1 MTSVFELTGRRVV
14 VTGISRGI
22 GQAAA
27 LALARAGADVA
38 GLYETDAEGAEA
50 TRRGVEAQGR
60 RCIVIQGSVA
70 EPDTLDRL
78 AATVVEAWGGFDA
91 WINNAAR
98 LLVRPFLEM
107 SNEDWTRL
115 LASNLLGYVYG
126 CRAAARQFVA
136 QGGGRI
142 INVTSV
148 VDVQPIASMSA
159 YVTAKG
165 GIVGLTKE
173 LALEL
178 APHGITVNAVAPGAT
193 DTPLN
198 LKAYTP
204 AVRRAYNARIAL
216 GRIADPAEIA
226 DVIVFLA
233 SDGARYITGHEILAD
248 GGLVL
253 NGTMGHALT

>member
-1 MTSVFELTGRRVV
+1 MFELTGKRVV
-14 VTGISRGI
+14 ITGISRGI
-22 GQAAA
+22 GQAGAM
-27 LALARAGADVA
+27 ALARAGADIA
-38 GLYETDAEGAEA
+38 GLYQSDASGAEV
-50 TRRGVEAQGR
+50 TRHEVQALGR
-60 RCIVIQGSVA
+60 RCLILQGDVGQSGSIN
-70 EPDTLDRL
+70 EL
-78 AATVVEAWGGFDA
+78 AALVTREWGGFDV
-91 WINNAAR
+91 WVNNAAR

-107 SNEDWTRL
+107 SDSDWSAL
-115 LASNLLGYVYG
+115 LASNLNGYFYG
-126 CRAAARQFVA
+126 SRAAARQIA
-136 QGGGRI
+136 SQATGGRI

-148 VDVQPIASMSA
+148 VDVQPIANMSA

-178 APHGITVNAVAPGAT
+178 APMGITVNALAPGAT

-204 AVRRAYNARIAL
+204 EVRHAYNLRIPL
-216 GRIADPAEIA
+216 GRIASPEEIA
-226 DVIVFLA
+226 DALVFLA
-233 SDGARYITGHEILAD
+233 SDASRYITGHELLVD

>member
-1 MTSVFELTGRRVV
+1 MFEMTGRRVV
-14 VTGISRGI
+14 ITGVSRGI
-22 GQAAA
+22 GQSAA
-27 LALARAGADVA
+27 LALAKAGADVA
-38 GLYETDAEGAEA
+38 GMYMNDSEGAEI
-50 TRRGVEAQGR
+50 TRQGVEGAGR
-60 RCIVIQGSVA
+60 RCIIVQG
-70 EPDTLDRL
+70 DTSDSATIDRL
-78 AATVVEAWGGFDA
+78 AARVVEEWGGIDV

-98 LLVRPFLEM
+98 LLVRPFFDMTDE
-107 SNEDWTRL
+107 EWHKL
-115 LASNLLGYVYG
+115 LGSNLNGYFYG
-126 CRAAARQFVA
+126 CRAAARQMA
-136 QGGGRI
+136 RQKTGGRI

-148 VDVQPIASMSA
+148 VDVQPIADMSA

-178 APHGITVNAVAPGAT
+178 APLGITVNALAPGAI

-204 AVRRAYNARIAL
+204 AVRKAYNARIAL
-216 GRIADPAEIA
+216 GRIGNPEEIA
-226 DVIVFLA
+226 DTLVYMA
-233 SDGARYITGHEILAD
+233 SDASRYMTGHEMLVD

>member
-1 MTSVFELTGRRVV
+1 MFELTGRRVV
-14 VTGISRGI
+14 ITGISRGI

-27 LALARAGADVA
+27 IALANAGADVA
-38 GLYETDAEGAEA
+38 GLYQSDAEGAEA
-50 TRRGVEAQGR
+50 TNRGVERAGR
-60 RCIVIQGSVA
+60 RCLTQQGDA
-70 EPDTLDRL
+70 GDRATIDRL
-78 AATVVEAWGGFDA
+78 AAAVVDSWGGIDV

-107 SNEDWTRL
+107 ADEEWSGL
-115 LASNLLGYVYG
+115 LATNLNGYFYG
-126 CRAAARQFVA
+126 SRAAARQMA
-136 QGGGRI
+136 KQGGGRI

-148 VDVQPIASMSA
+148 VDVQPIANMSA

-178 APHGITVNAVAPGAT
+178 APLGITVNAIAPGAT

-204 AVRRAYNARIAL
+204 EVRRAYNARIAL
-216 GRIADPAEIA
+216 GRIASPEEIA
-226 DVIVFLA
+226 DTIVFLA
-233 SDGARYITGHEILAD
+233 SDAARYVTGHELLVD

-253 NGTMGHALT
+253 NGTMGHALS